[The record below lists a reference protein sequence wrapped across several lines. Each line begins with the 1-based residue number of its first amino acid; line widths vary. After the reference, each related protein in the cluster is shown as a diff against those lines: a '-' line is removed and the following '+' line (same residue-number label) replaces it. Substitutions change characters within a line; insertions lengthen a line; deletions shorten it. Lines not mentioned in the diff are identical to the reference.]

1 MSDGEP
7 GFTQAEGLDLYW
19 LDGGGGLTG
28 FLASPDA
35 ELGPAATLAR
45 TWTDQGG
52 LYLFLGAPVADVSAF
67 QNALRAWLADMPSE
81 WVVRM
86 VWLAN
91 PGEPTAV
98 WQARHLGIV
107 GPAGRETTRTRFDI
121 DYGGMIA
128 VIAGGALVTLA
139 PAASGWGFSFAAE
152 PCARIF
158 APEGVLEAEGGA
170 ALLTF
175 AQGAVGCW
183 RFKLP
188 LQARAPDS
196 ASGLE
201 QLGAGIRF
209 FAEEPAETTIR
220 TIALQPLI
228 QAGAT
233 SAWATLDPLRPLHPS
248 RTRLSFFPPAPAPAA
263 EPEAAPV
270 FESGYATA
278 RGHEIDLTPLPASG
292 DIPDAGL
299 VFAVQ
304 PLAAGPVGEV
314 PTALYLTPDGAFGI
328 TAHASGEAEEESV
341 GDAPAE
347 RLLCGMAGI
356 EYVGL
361 PSATGCRLL
370 FTAGGAAYAPPP
382 LPADSPQQPSSP
394 PPPAQGLT
402 HLGTTAWAWPAGPA
416 PLHYYAQPEEAPF
429 YQAGAAGFLDYLE
442 MSAATLQ
449 TVPAASPGFPLAP
462 YRGVADDQ
470 VALAKDLEARAIAPT
485 RRQAIRA
492 ITQAQWLAERSSLGE
507 SEIVGVTPQG
517 LAIGLAGEDQPWQWL
532 GIGNSGTGTDGLPD
546 LRFTRVDGPFR
557 QSIQTNRLFMVL
569 GDADTF
575 MKSASVAYR
584 LTRFSLTL
592 IGDLP
597 PSKGVPA
604 SVLAQV
610 SAAVAP
616 NYPVYPDEA
625 AFNSMLE
632 QASPGITDDEKLV
645 FQRYA
650 GQLVATIADWRF
662 QLSPRNWYNPD
673 RAGNQNAFLIFKFV
687 GGRSIREMIAD
698 IPAWTWS
705 EAASSAGPAAAQ
717 AAIGD
722 IIRAADQSV
731 LEAAAAGTRSPY
743 SRFREVIDDPNWT
756 GVLALAVDVPLD
768 ALPAPLQALAAG
780 IDPAG
785 FYAHHL
791 GLTAT
796 PFSSDDG
803 TLVFQ
808 TTSSFGLIDYQN
820 PIDQYFSSDTAFAFR
835 VLQLTVG
842 FENGVLSSFTSRV
855 ELLINRLF
863 GAVTRLFP
871 SEHGNNILL
880 DGVYQSQVRPDGTSE
895 GTYVFAMRGEN
906 VFQLATGALRNVD
919 LLSTQMVTVKPA
931 DPAKGDSTVAV
942 VFQMGGNLNFYEPAA
957 FDPFSFGTPD
967 DPQSAQPAAEA
978 SELRFSNLAVSM
990 GFSLGDPSQ
999 VTFGVSD
1006 QNINFDLANS
1016 HPRPNS
1022 LVARF
1027 PVRLNG
1033 LIAIPDPAVT
1043 GLPPSTAT
1051 PADRGFVSISA
1062 PIAQGV
1068 LGTPWYG
1075 LVYDIDLGSLGAL
1088 AGSVGLSVRLLAGW
1102 CPAGKEHGEAVFVG
1116 IGLPGVKDRLGV
1128 DLPLQGVLSL
1138 GFRTIQFIATDD
1150 PEGRR
1155 NYLLRLRDFGIRIL
1169 GLSFPPGHNDIT
1181 LFGNP
1186 NQTSNTKLG
1195 WYASYAKDDDKKTQS
1210 RVPPRARY
1218 RGLARPPRGVA
1229 PRAPEEES

>member
-1 MSDGEP
+1 MSDDEP
-7 GFTQAEGLDLYW
+7 RFTKADGLDLYW
-19 LDGGGGLTG
+19 LDGGAGLTG
-28 FLASPDA
+28 FLASPGA
-35 ELGPAATLAR
+35 GLGPTVTLAQ
-45 TWTDQGG
+45 TWTDEAG
-52 LYLFLGAPVADVSAF
+52 LYLFLGGAVADTAAF
-67 QNALRAWLADMPSE
+67 QAALRSWLAGLPSSSAT
-81 WVVRM
+81 RM

-91 PGEPTAV
+91 PAEPTAI
-98 WQARHLGIV
+98 WQARPLGIV
-107 GPAGRETTRTRFDI
+107 GPAGQEVTRTRLDI

-128 VIAGGALVTLA
+128 VIAGGARVGLA
-139 PAASGWGFSFAAE
+139 TAASGWGFSFAAE
-152 PCARIF
+152 PCARLF
-158 APEGVLEAEGGA
+158 APDGVLEADGGV

-175 AQGAVGCW
+175 AAGAVGCW
-183 RFKLP
+183 RFPVRLEAGVP
-188 LQARAPDS
+188 GSAP
-196 ASGLE
+196 SGLE

-209 FAEEPAETTIR
+209 FAEEPADSTIR
-220 TIALQPLI
+220 TLSLRPLI

-233 SAWATLDPLRPLHPS
+233 SIWATLDPLRPLDPS
-248 RTRLSFFPPAPAPAA
+248 RTRLSFFPPAPQA
-263 EPEAAPV
+263 EPEATPV
-270 FESGYATA
+270 FASGYATA
-278 RGHEIDLTPLPASG
+278 RGHAIDLTPLPESANT
-292 DIPDAGL
+292 PEAGL

-304 PLAAGPVGEV
+304 PLASGPVGEV
-314 PTALYLTPDGAFGI
+314 PTALYLTPHGGFDI
-328 TAHASGEAEEESV
+328 TAHSSEAAEDEAV
-341 GDAPAE
+341 GDAPAA

-361 PSATGCRLL
+361 PAATGYRLL

-382 LPADSPQQPSSP
+382 VAEDESDEPSSP
-394 PPPAQGLT
+394 PEATDGLT
-402 HLGTTAWAWPAGPA
+402 LLGTTAWAWPAGPA
-416 PLHYYAQPEEAPF
+416 AIHYYAQPEEAPF
-429 YQAGAAGFLDYLE
+429 YQAGTAGFLDYLE
-442 MSAATLQ
+442 IAAARLETRL
-449 TVPAASPGFPLAP
+449 AGSPGFPLAP
-462 YRGVADDQ
+462 YRGVPDEF
-470 VALAKDLEARAIAPT
+470 VALARDLEGRAIAPT
-485 RRQAIRA
+485 RRKAIRA
-492 ITQAQWLAERSSLGE
+492 ITEAQWLDERSSLGVAE
-507 SEIVGVTPQG
+507 TVGVTPQG
-517 LAIGLAGEDQPWQWL
+517 LAIGLVDDDQPWLWL
-532 GIGNSGTGTDGLPD
+532 GIGNGGTSADGLPN
-546 LRFTRVDGPFR
+546 LRFTRIDGPFR
-557 QSIQTNRLFMVL
+557 QAIQTNRLFMVL

-575 MKSASVAYR
+575 MRSASVAYQ
-584 LTRFSLTL
+584 LTRYSLTL

-597 PSKGVPA
+597 PSAGVPP

-616 NYPVYPDEA
+616 NYPVYSDEA
-625 AFNSMLE
+625 AFDAMLD
-632 QASPGITDDEKLV
+632 QASPGITDEQKLV

-662 QLSPRNWYNPD
+662 QLSPRNWYNPK
-673 RAGNQNAFLIFKFV
+673 RTANQNAFLIFKFT
-687 GGRSIREMIAD
+687 GGRSVREMIAD
-698 IPAWTWS
+698 IPAWTWPD
-705 EAASSAGPAAAQ
+705 AASSAGPAAAQ
-717 AAIGD
+717 SAIRD
-722 IIRAADQSV
+722 IFRAADESD
-731 LEAAAAGTRSPY
+731 LEANAAGTGSPY
-743 SRFREVIDDPNWT
+743 GHFRAVIDDPNWT

-768 ALPAPLQALAAG
+768 ALPSPLQALAAG

-796 PFSSDDG
+796 PFSSDSG

-820 PIDQYFSSDTAFAFR
+820 PIDQYFSSDIAFAFR

-842 FENGVLSSFTSRV
+842 FENATLSSFTSRV

-863 GAVTRLFP
+863 GAVTRLYP

-880 DGVYQSQVRPDGTSE
+880 DGVYQSQAQPDGTTE

-919 LLSTQMVTVKPA
+919 LLTTQMVTVKPA
-931 DPAKGDSTVAV
+931 DPATGDSSVAV
-942 VFQMGGNLNFYEPAA
+942 VFQMAGNLNFYEPPV

-967 DPQSAQPAAEA
+967 DPQGAPTEPEA
-978 SELRFSNLAVSM
+978 SGLRFSNLAVSM
-990 GFSLGDPSQ
+990 GFSLGNPSQ
-999 VTFGVSD
+999 VTFGVAD

-1016 HPRPNS
+1016 KPRPNS

-1033 LIAIPDPAVT
+1033 LVAIPDPAVT

-1116 IGLPGVKDRLGV
+1116 IGLPGVKDMLGV

-1150 PEGRR
+1150 VEGRR
-1155 NYLLRLRDFGIRIL
+1155 NYLLRLRDFGIRVL
-1169 GLSFPPGHNDIT
+1169 GLAFPPGHNDVT

-1195 WYASYAKDDDKKTQS
+1195 WYAAYAKDDDKKAQK
-1210 RVPPRARY
+1210 RVPPRSRY
-1218 RGLARPPRGVA
+1218 RTLARPARGAA
-1229 PRAPEEES
+1229 PPERGS